1 MFGSIGSTIGSTTR
15 VGEKPHGRSW
25 IDRLALKLFPPK
37 KDHWELQNAVRKAEE
52 DHRYLTNVFGD
63 CGC

>member
-1 MFGSIGSTIGSTTR
+1 MFGSSTG
-15 VGEKPHGRSW
+15 VGKKPHGRSW
-25 IDRLALKLFPPK
+25 IDRLALKLFSPK
-37 KDHWELQNAVRKAEE
+37 KDPVRSWELQNAVRKAEE